1 LKCYSTGQEKYD
13 LKSVLIRGGA
23 FGKKDFIRGGG
34 TNVLYFCNISF
45 KIINTTSGSKQ
56 QNIELY
62 CIYYLLCH
70 KQVINKTIKHINT
83 RATMHAVQTDCW
95 TKDCQRFDCRRFD

>member
-1 LKCYSTGQEKYD
+1 MY
-13 LKSVLIRGGA
+13 LKSVLIREVA

-70 KQVINKTIKHINT
+70 KQVINKTIKHINAKYWLLSMLNSIYHSWLHYFVEF
-83 RATMHAVQTDCW
+83 R
-95 TKDCQRFDCRRFD
+95 